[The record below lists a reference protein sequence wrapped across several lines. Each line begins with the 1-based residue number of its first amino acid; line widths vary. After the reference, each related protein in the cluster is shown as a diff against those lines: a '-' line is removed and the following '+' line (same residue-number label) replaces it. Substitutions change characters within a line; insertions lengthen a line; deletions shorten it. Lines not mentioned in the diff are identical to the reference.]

1 METTVWNPE
10 VGPSEMIL
18 HMGPQHPMQPGPY
31 RLNLKLKGETV
42 MDAEIE
48 LGNIHKGI
56 EKIMESKTYLQG
68 IPIVDRICY
77 LVALT
82 NEEAYVGAVEKLAG
96 IEVPERSQYLR
107 VIVEELSRIQSHLL
121 GMGEYGEFIGFV
133 SMFMYTIKIR
143 EDFMTL
149 LDSITGARITHTYL
163 RYGGVREDLPPGYK
177 DKCKK
182 VFVDLRKEIEDYEML
197 FNGDSIYAE
206 RARGVGVLTA
216 DVAKE
221 VGVAGP
227 VLRATGVPF
236 DIRKDEPYLV
246 YDDLD
251 FKVCT
256 QTAGDCWARVQV
268 RLDEMRESMYLIEQ
282 ALDQMPE
289 GPLFPE
295 GSPYGRRTPVMR
307 VPEGDVFNRVE
318 DPRGEMGFYVVS
330 DGSDKPYRVKIRGPV
345 YPTMQALPPLLMGVS
360 VADIAAIAGSMDGCT
375 SEADR

>member
-1 METTVWNPE
+1 METKVWNPT

-31 RLNLKLKGETV
+31 RLNVKLKGETV
-42 MDAEIE
+42 MDAEVE

-56 EKIMESKTYLQG
+56 EKILESKTYLQG

-77 LVALT
+77 LVALS
-82 NEEAYVGAVEKLAG
+82 NEEAFVGAVEKLAG
-96 IEVPERSQYLR
+96 IEVPERSKYLR

-163 RYGGVREDLPPGYK
+163 RFGGVREDLPPGYK

-182 VFVDLRKEIEDYEML
+182 VFADLRKEIDDYEML
-197 FNGDSIYAE
+197 FNEDSIYAE

-236 DIRKDEPYLV
+236 DIRKNEPYLV

-256 QTAGDCWARVQV
+256 QKAGDCWARVQV
-268 RLDEMRESMYLIEQ
+268 RLDEMRESMYIIEQ

-289 GPLFPE
+289 GPLFAE
-295 GSPYGRRTPVMR
+295 GTPYGRRTPVMR
-307 VPEGDVFNRVE
+307 VPAGDVFNRVE
-318 DPRGEMGFYVVS
+318 DPRGEMGFYMVS

-345 YPTMQALPPLLMGVS
+345 YPTMQALPPLLKGVS
-360 VADIAAIAGSMDGCT
+360 VADIAAIGGSMDGCT